1 MTCWSFTWT
10 QKRRRWYQSIALAV
24 ASLVRRLLYMLTTHY
39 ASQLSTRPRKFRL
52 NFDIYISS
60 GNLNVSNRNTSNV
73 MQDLRAKGII
83 SGCFLIVAMEQ
94 TNIIGRTYIS
104 VKALSVD
111 IRTLAVEEIVKNGSD
126 IISGYIYFLG
136 KYSDVSKAV
145 ELRRSKVKRIY
156 GKKYVLFG

>member
-1 MTCWSFTWT
+1 M
-10 QKRRRWYQSIALAV
+10 
-24 ASLVRRLLYMLTTHY
+24 
-39 ASQLSTRPRKFRL
+39 
-52 NFDIYISS
+52 
-60 GNLNVSNRNTSNV
+60 
-73 MQDLRAKGII
+73 
-83 SGCFLIVAMEQ
+83 IVAMEQ
-94 TNIIGRTYIS
+94 TNIIWRTYLS
-104 VKALSVD
+104 AKALSLD